1 MLNHEEIEIM
11 ELEPPKNDNKIE
23 EETNTVEVQK
33 KSKIVPFFLVC
44 VFVLIV
50 TQIIVFTM
58 ITINNI

>member
-1 MLNHEEIEIM
+1 MLNHEEIEIL
-11 ELEPPKNDNKIE
+11 ELEPPKNDKKIE
-23 EETNTVEVQK
+23 EKTNTVEVQK
-33 KSKIVPFFLVC
+33 KNKIVPFFLVC

>member
-1 MLNHEEIEIM
+1 MLNHEEIEIL

-23 EETNTVEVQK
+23 GKTNTVEVQK

>member
-1 MLNHEEIEIM
+1 MLNHEEIEIL
-11 ELEPPKNDNKIE
+11 ELEPPKNDNKIAE
-23 EETNTVEVQK
+23 KTNTVEVQK

>member
-1 MLNHEEIEIM
+1 MLNHEEIEIL

-23 EETNTVEVQK
+23 EKTNTVEVQK
-33 KSKIVPFFLVC
+33 KSKIVLFFLVC

>member
-1 MLNHEEIEIM
+1 MLNNEEIEIL
-11 ELEPPKNDNKIE
+11 ELEPPIKEYKKE
-23 EETNTVEVQK
+23 EKTNTVEVQK

-44 VFVLIV
+44 VFILIV

>member
-1 MLNHEEIEIM
+1 MLNHEEIEIL

-23 EETNTVEVQK
+23 EKTNTVEVQK

>member
-1 MLNHEEIEIM
+1 MLNHEEIEIL